1 MENVPEKYFDKH
13 LKSLTDDLTTN
24 DFFLLDEFFSG
35 ITVGSSARSTEIP
48 SNSCA

>member
-24 DFFLLDEFFSG
+24 DFFFG
-35 ITVGSSARSTEIP
+35 ITVESSARSTEIP